1 MPLVDGA
8 LLEARGLVR
17 RYGRTTVL
25 AGLDLSVAAGE
36 CLLLLGTNGV
46 GKSTLLRILA
56 GLARPEGGRVAIGG
70 VPVAEARHRIGHLAH
85 DTLLYDDL
93 TVTENLAFA
102 AALQG
107 RAHGDVVPAAIEA
120 AMLGD
125 HRHRLVRHLSR
136 GLAQRTALAR
146 AMLHNPAV
154 LLLDEPFT
162 GLDARSAADLT
173 AHLVDHRARGGATVL
188 VGHRPDEGWEGV
200 TRVAVLAR
208 GRWAF
213 DAPRPASPAE
223 MALRYR
229 EVLDG

>member
-1 MPLVDGA
+1 MPLADGA

-17 RYGRTTVL
+17 RYGRTTIL

-46 GKSTLLRILA
+46 GKSTLLRTLA
-56 GLARPEGGRVAIGG
+56 GLARPEAGSVTIGG
-70 VPVAEARHRIGHLAH
+70 AAVKEARHRLGYLAH

-102 AALQG
+102 AELQG
-107 RAHGDVVPAAIEA
+107 RAYADVVPAAIEA
-120 AMLGD
+120 ARLGE

-146 AMLHNPAV
+146 ALLHAPPV
-154 LLLDEPFT
+154 LLLDEPYT
-162 GLDARSAADLT
+162 GLDAKSAADLT
-173 AHLVDHRARGGATVL
+173 AFLVDYVAGGCAIVL
-188 VGHRPDEGWEGV
+188 VGHRPDEGWEAV

-208 GRWAF
+208 GKWAF
-213 DAPRPASPAE
+213 DAPRPATPAE
-223 MALRYR
+223 MVTRYR